1 MGIAETSPIVE
12 KLPTM
17 AKSSVSKGNSK
28 VLPDL
33 VPLFEVQASSFGERV
48 RDQEGHSKHLAD
60 EMVPSSGVKATP
72 ELKEKKQKDIRAF
85 FDNSPSS
92 SPRPKIRSPSPE
104 VMLVDAPRSS
114 TSLVNLAK
122 RKKSQSPNR
131 KGQQNK
137 RNAEEKRSAT
147 KRKSDSV
154 EDVSVVPKVSR
165 QEARTKREASNDSR
179 SSKSLN
185 GGTPQLQ
192 KGSKSPLTS
201 SEINKLLDEGVK
213 VEETSS
219 QSVDSKRTARQNKE
233 LKTEKSVSEKRVTKK
248 VAKRQEREIVSTSR
262 PNRAG
267 ERRGNS
273 DIVALA
279 EGKAFSPEKID
290 TSESSL
296 EQRRKRVEILKKE
309 KELER
314 EKEP

>member
-1 MGIAETSPIVE
+1 MGIRTENPLKELDITPASPVSVYNLSPPMDEFYASTPESTPEKKSSETSPEPSEIPEASPIVE
-12 KLPTM
+12 KPPAM
-17 AKSSVSKGNSK
+17 AKSAVSKGNSK

-48 RDQEGHSKHLAD
+48 RDQEGHSQHLAD
-60 EMVPSSGVKATP
+60 EMVPSSAGVKAT
-72 ELKEKKQKDIRAF
+72 RAF

-92 SPRPKIRSPSPE
+92 SPKPKIRSPSPE

-122 RKKSQSPNR
+122 GKKSQSPNR

-192 KGSKSPLTS
+192 KGSKSPLSS

-219 QSVDSKRTARQNKE
+219 QSVDIKRIVRQNKE
-233 LKTEKSVSEKRVTKK
+233 LKTEKSISEKKVTKK
-248 VAKRQEREIVSTSR
+248 VAKGQEKEIVGTSR

-267 ERRGNS
+267 EKRG
-273 DIVALA
+273 
-279 EGKAFSPEKID
+279 
-290 TSESSL
+290 
-296 EQRRKRVEILKKE
+296 
-309 KELER
+309 
-314 EKEP
+314 

>member
-1 MGIAETSPIVE
+1 
-12 KLPTM
+12 M
-17 AKSSVSKGNSK
+17 AKSGVSKGNSK

-33 VPLFEVQASSFGERV
+33 VPLFEVQASSFGERA
-48 RDQEGHSKHLAD
+48 RDQEGHSQHLAD
-60 EMVPSSGVKATP
+60 EMMPSAGVKATP

-137 RNAEEKRSAT
+137 RNTEEKRSAT

-165 QEARTKREASNDSR
+165 QEARTKREASDDSR

-185 GGTPQLQ
+185 GGTPQVQ
-192 KGSKSPLTS
+192 KGSKS
-201 SEINKLLDEGVK
+201 SEIDKLLDEGVK

-219 QSVDSKRTARQNKE
+219 QSVDRKRTGRQNKE
-233 LKTEKSVSEKRVTKK
+233 L
-248 VAKRQEREIVSTSR
+248 
-262 PNRAG
+262 
-267 ERRGNS
+267 
-273 DIVALA
+273 
-279 EGKAFSPEKID
+279 
-290 TSESSL
+290 
-296 EQRRKRVEILKKE
+296 
-309 KELER
+309 
-314 EKEP
+314 

>member
-1 MGIAETSPIVE
+1 MDEFYASTPESTPEKKSSETSPEPSEIPEASPIVE
-12 KLPTM
+12 KPPAM
-17 AKSSVSKGNSK
+17 AKSAVSKGNSK

-33 VPLFEVQASSFGERV
+33 VPLFEVQASSFGERA
-48 RDQEGHSKHLAD
+48 RDQEGHSQHLAD

-92 SPRPKIRSPSPE
+92 SPRPKIRSPSPQ

-122 RKKSQSPNR
+122 GKKSQSPNR

-137 RNAEEKRSAT
+137 RNTEEKRSAT

-165 QEARTKREASNDSR
+165 QEAKTKREASNDSR

-185 GGTPQLQ
+185 GGTPQVK
-192 KGSKSPLTS
+192 KGSKSPLS
-201 SEINKLLDEGVK
+201 NSEINKLLDEGVK

-219 QSVDSKRTARQNKE
+219 QSVDSKRTVRQNKE
-233 LKTEKSVSEKRVTKK
+233 LKTEKNVSEKKVSKN
-248 VAKRQEREIVSTSR
+248 VAKRQEREVVSR

-267 ERRGNS
+267 EKRGTYSGLLITS
-273 DIVALA
+273 DNVAC
-279 EGKAFSPEKID
+279 PQD
-290 TSESSL
+290 TSKL
-296 EQRRKRVEILKKE
+296 
-309 KELER
+309 
-314 EKEP
+314 